1 MSHTERPEPLATSL
15 HEAFEEEAP
24 HFSPRLLGTG
34 RNWTRHRSQEGFP
47 TCNSNHAAWLLH
59 CSIVLRIG
67 LSISCGAA
75 NGCASAKQ
83 RVDFLAA
90 SLQRHCSD
98 ASPSA
103 GFFVGAMFFGHAV
116 VACTLVPLSES
127 CGAMKVYAAHR
138 GPRVYVD

>member
-1 MSHTERPEPLATSL
+1 
-15 HEAFEEEAP
+15 
-24 HFSPRLLGTG
+24 
-34 RNWTRHRSQEGFP
+34 
-47 TCNSNHAAWLLH
+47 LH

-90 SLQRHCSD
+90 LLQRHCSD

-103 GFFVGAMFFGHAV
+103 GLFVGAMLFGHAV
-116 VACTLVPLSES
+116 VACTLGPLSES